1 MLTIRLQR
9 RGRRNSASFRV
20 VVVESKRKAQT
31 GNYLEMV
38 GHHDPRLDKTELK
51 AERIQHWI
59 AEGTTVSPTVHN
71 LLVTHNIIKGPKIN
85 VLPKKT
91 APAKAAPVAAA
102 VATPAAVEEAT
113 STTDDVVEIAEEISE
128 APLDKTTQ

>member
-9 RGRRNSASFRV
+9 RGRRKSASFRV
-20 VVVESKRKAQT
+20 VVVESKKKSQT

-51 AERIQHWI
+51 AERIQHWL
-59 AEGTTVSPTVHN
+59 AQGTTVSPTVHN
-71 LLVTHNIIKGPKIN
+71 LLVTHKVITGVKKIN

-91 APAKAAPVAAA
+91 APAKVAPVVTHSDA
-102 VATPAAVEEAT
+102 VIAQTVTDSPTMSEVIPKEDEVLATTEVE
-113 STTDDVVEIAEEISE
+113 
-128 APLDKTTQ
+128 

>member
-20 VVVESKRKAQT
+20 VVVESKRKSQT

-59 AEGTTVSPTVHN
+59 SKGTTVSDTVHN
-71 LLVTHNIIKGPKIN
+71 LLVTHSIIKGPKIN
-85 VLPKKT
+85 
-91 APAKAAPVAAA
+91 APVKVVAPVAAA
-102 VATPAAVEEAT
+102 AAPAPVEPKETEEESVAEAAPAEE
-113 STTDDVVEIAEEISE
+113 VVETS
-128 APLDKTTQ
+128 DTTPTE